1 MSQPPVPERL
11 RSRSPLTVF
20 LLLLFVCRTGRAAG
34 ENALFDVMEYRI
46 LGNTVLPVKTIERAV
61 MPYLGFHKTIKDVEK
76 ARAELE
82 TAYHSAGYGTVYV
95 DIPEQKVVDG
105 IVRLRVTEGRLD
117 RATINGARYFSEG
130 QILARIPAAREGVVP
145 QLPQLQNEIAQ
156 LNATSP
162 DRTVVPVL
170 KAGPVPGTVDLAL
183 RVEDKLPFHGSVEL
197 NNQRTADT
205 APNRLL
211 GSLSYG
217 NMFGRLD
224 TLSAQYETAPGKAGQ
239 VSVIAG
245 NYAAHVGDSGDQLAF
260 YVLHSNSNIAALG
273 GLAVLGEGTVYGIRW
288 INPLVRQPHLLDTLT
303 LGADYKDYGQS
314 VQTGP
319 NASLST
325 PVRYTNLSAGFG
337 EGRTLGP
344 TQLQWSLTAN
354 FGPRGLPNDEVQF
367 ANKRY
372 EGQPNYFY
380 LRGSG
385 SLTLASAKDWQ
396 VVLQADGQWADEP
409 LVSNEEFSIGGAA
422 SVRGYLETEALGDY
436 GVRGSL
442 QLEPPPWHITR
453 GVELLAYAFADAARA
468 DILDPLPSDMPGTS
482 LRSVGTGFNITTTK
496 CFSGNFTWAEPLV
509 SAGLTHAHASRWL
522 FATRCTW

>member
-1 MSQPPVPERL
+1 MGQSPTRF
-11 RSRSPLTVF
+11 RARTPLT
-20 LLLLFVCRTGRAAG
+20 LLLLLVFICRTGRAADD
-34 ENALFDVMEYRI
+34 NAFDVMEYRI
-46 LGNTVLPVKTIERAV
+46 LGNTVLSVKTIERAV
-61 MPYLGFHKTIKDVEK
+61 MPYLGPHKTIKDVEK

-105 IVRLRVTEGRLD
+105 IVRLHVTEGRLN

-130 QILARIPAAREGVVP
+130 QILALVPAAKEGAVP

-156 LNATSP
+156 VNAGSP

-170 KAGPVPGTVDLAL
+170 KAGPVPGTVDLSL
-183 RVEDKLPFHGSVEL
+183 RVQDKLPFHGSVEL

-211 GSLSYG
+211 ASLSYG

-239 VSVIAG
+239 VSVVAG
-245 NYAAHVGDSGDQLAF
+245 NYAAHVGDSGNQLAF
-260 YVLHSNSNIAALG
+260 YVLHSNSDIAALG
-273 GLAVLGEGTVYGIRW
+273 GLAVLGQGTVYGLRW
-288 INPLVRQPHLLDTLT
+288 ISPLVRQSHLLDTLT
-303 LGADYKDYGQS
+303 LGVDYKDYGQS

-319 NASLST
+319 SASLST
-325 PVRYTNLSAGFG
+325 PARYTNLSAGFG

-344 TQLQWSLTAN
+344 AQLQWSLTAN
-354 FGPRGLPNDEVQF
+354 FGPRGLPNDENQF

-372 EGQPNYFY
+372 QGQPNYFY

-385 SLTLASAKDWQ
+385 SLTLANAKDWQ
-396 VVLQADGQWADEP
+396 VLLQVDGQWADEP
-409 LVSNEEFSIGGAA
+409 LVSNEEFSIGGAM

-442 QLEPPPWHITR
+442 QFQPPPWHIAH
-453 GVELLAYAFADAARA
+453 GIELVGFAFVDAARA
-468 DILDPLPSDMPGTS
+468 EILDPLASDVPATS
-482 LRSVGTGFNITTTK
+482 LRSVGTGFSITSTR
-496 CFSGNFTWAEPLV
+496 CLSGNFTWAEPLV
-509 SAGLTHAHASRWL
+509 SAGRTREHESRWL
-522 FATRCTW
+522 FATRCAW